1 MVLGLMV
8 CARYPVRSAVARV
21 ARRGL
26 LGHRRGAV
34 ATEFAILA
42 IPLFTM
48 LLGVMELGYDF
59 FVQAALDSAVETA
72 ARSVQVG
79 AVQCGASSNSAAILK
94 AVCPS
99 LSPLLSCNLLTLNVQ
114 EVGLGTGTANYYNTT
129 PPNYTTSSNSGNS
142 VNTGAGG
149 DMMLLQAWYAGPTF
163 IGTLVPNFAIVQGG
177 RLIHQT
183 YASAAFVDEYF
194 TSTTQT
200 AGQCS

>member
-72 ARSVQVG
+72 AAAPVQVG

-114 EVGLGTGTANYYNTT
+114 EVGLGTGTAN
-129 PPNYTTSSNSGNS
+129 
-142 VNTGAGG
+142 
-149 DMMLLQAWYAGPTF
+149 LL
-163 IGTLVPNFAIVQGG
+163 
-177 RLIHQT
+177 
-183 YASAAFVDEYF
+183 
-194 TSTTQT
+194 
-200 AGQCS
+200 